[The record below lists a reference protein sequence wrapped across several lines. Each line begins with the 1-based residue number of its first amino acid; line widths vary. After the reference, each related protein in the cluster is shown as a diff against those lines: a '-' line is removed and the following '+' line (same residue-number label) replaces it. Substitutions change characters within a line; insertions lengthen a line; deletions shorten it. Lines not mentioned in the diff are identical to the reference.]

1 MPEAKKTKL
10 KTKLKPHQQRVVD
23 RLMQANQP
31 GLLAAHPLGSGK
43 TLTSIAAAQR
53 LAMPTEAI
61 VPAALQENFAKELRK
76 HVEGDLPINISSQQ
90 KLTRGGSESI
100 SPGGLQILDEAHR
113 ARNFD
118 TLLGKTLRK
127 VPADKRLLLTA
138 SPLYNN
144 PADIATPIN
153 LAAGEK
159 ILPENPR
166 EFRDR
171 YIQELQVSPGF
182 LAKLFNKAKP
192 GVRYTVNPSRK
203 KELQDIFS
211 KFVDYVPPMTE
222 GYPEQI
228 DETINVDMTPKQED
242 YYKAIIGSA
251 PSWVKYKIMKGLPPS
266 KQESKQLNAYLSG
279 VRQLSNTTRAFQT
292 DGEEQ
297 APKIDA
303 AVGELQK
310 MLKANP
316 QGKAVVYSNYLA
328 SGIDPYRER
337 LDKANIPYGAFTGG
351 MTNKQR
357 KALVE
362 DYNTNK
368 IKALLLSSAGGE
380 GLDLKGT
387 RLMQIL
393 DPHFNNE
400 KLRQVIGR
408 GVRYQSHEGLPEQ
421 DRNVRVQRFQAQHPE
436 PGALRRFLGAKRPKG
451 VDEYLA
457 MMSGDKDALHQQFR
471 ELIER
476 AQQGVNKKYLV
487 EKTGGVDDQT
497 FSVDSMTY
505 PTKALHEKIN
515 EIPTTTVPISAFAKH
530 MDKKVW
536 NIEHPDHEG
545 IRYSPKQ
552 IVELINSGSYQQGDK
567 QQHSKRIA
575 AADMSYP
582 IIVAGW
588 NNVILD
594 GHHRLAKALAEGHK
608 SVSVKV
614 LPEIPEHLK
623 QLGVPTTKHL
633 SKKAFPGHEFSTSA
647 EGKNRRYDVHQG
659 GKNIAHAIVHP
670 KSTEG
675 DGPWIS
681 GLYVKPE
688 HRGHGL
694 AKKLLGKVE
703 KDHAGQTI
711 RLRAR
716 PYSKTND
723 GQGLTTKHLV
733 SAYKRWGYKPYDPD
747 EPTRLMKEAS
757 NPLSILAA
765 TGLFGAMSMMPIAGT
780 SKLAPVKN
788 LATHMGEAS
797 AQKTRRD
804 QDLASKL
811 PAESKTHALPPPKP
825 PKSKLYSPATVKPV
839 NERVPSLPKHT
850 WGKYHWMQGPDIKDK
865 ALHGLSKVVPGVQP
879 PMSTDV
885 TGSFFKRVSDTFKK
899 RYRSGLAMGAKYSA
913 LIDRVENSV
922 EEITKQA
929 AASPTSSMAKSLK
942 KITTNE
948 KLWKQRP
955 ALISNAN
962 AGKRRLMDPSTENN
976 SRQLAKA
983 LL

>member
-159 ILPENPR
+159 IMPENPR

-242 YYKAIIGSA
+242 YYKSIIGSA
-251 PSWVKYKIMKGLPPS
+251 PAWVKYKIMKGLPPS

-393 DPHFNNE
+393 DPHFNEE

-408 GVRYQSHEGLPEQ
+408 GVRYQSHADLPEQ
-421 DRNVRVQRFQAQHPE
+421 DRNVKVQRFQARHPE
-436 PGALRRFLGAKRPKG
+436 PGAFRRFLGAERPKG

-457 MMSGDKDALHQQFR
+457 MMSKDKDELHRQFR
-471 ELIER
+471 DIIEQ
-476 AQQGVNKKYLV
+476 AQAEVNKKYPG
-487 EKTGGVDDQT
+487 EK
-497 FSVDSMTY
+497 
-505 PTKALHEKIN
+505 
-515 EIPTTTVPISAFAKH
+515 
-530 MDKKVW
+530 
-536 NIEHPDHEG
+536 
-545 IRYSPKQ
+545 
-552 IVELINSGSYQQGDK
+552 
-567 QQHSKRIA
+567 A
-575 AADMSYP
+575 AADH
-582 IIVAGW
+582 V
-588 NNVILD
+588 
-594 GHHRLAKALAEGHK
+594 
-608 SVSVKV
+608 
-614 LPEIPEHLK
+614 
-623 QLGVPTTKHL
+623 
-633 SKKAFPGHEFSTSA
+633 FSTGT

-688 HRGHGL
+688 HRGSGL
-694 AKKLLGKVE
+694 ARKLLGKVE
-703 KDHAGQTI
+703 KDHSGQTI

-825 PKSKLYSPATVKPV
+825 TKSKLYSPASVPTVKAQTS
-839 NERVPSLPKHT
+839 SLPKHT
-850 WGKYHWMQGPDIKDK
+850 WGKHHWMQGPDIRDK

-879 PMSTDV
+879 PISTDV